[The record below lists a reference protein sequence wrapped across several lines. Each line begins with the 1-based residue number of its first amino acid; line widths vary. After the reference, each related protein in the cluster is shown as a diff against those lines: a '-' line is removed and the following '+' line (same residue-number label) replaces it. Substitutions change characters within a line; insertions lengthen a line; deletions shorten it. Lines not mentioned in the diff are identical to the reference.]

1 MYEVRCSRRDN
12 CIWISFCTCNL
23 RDTFTGADALGD
35 TRHIALFVQDRWQV
49 QDRITLLPGLRLDL
63 FRGSTSDTDRVLR
76 TNPVSPR
83 LGVAGDLLGN
93 HHTVLRTHYGRY
105 TVPVFAQ
112 PVLLTDFARPG
123 GTITEALNAAGEW
136 AEISRRSFA
145 GLRRIDPYVKHS
157 YVDQVIVGIEKRQ
170 LLRVSPHRA
179 DTVHSPGIWELHGV
193 RSRNPDLDSS
203 RTPRSRTRRPG
214 RDAR

>member
-1 MYEVRCSRRDN
+1 M
-12 CIWISFCTCNL
+12 
-23 RDTFTGADALGD
+23 
-35 TRHIALFVQDRWQV
+35 

-83 LGVAGDLLGN
+83 LGVAWDLLGN
-93 HHTVLRTHYGRY
+93 HHTVLRTDYGRY
-105 TVPVFAQ
+105 TDPVFAQ

-145 GLRRIDPYVKHS
+145 GLRRIDPYVNQRT
-157 YVDQVIVGIEKRQ
+157 VDQVIAGIEQRQ
-170 LLRVSPHRA
+170 SCSAPATSPCRHS
-179 DTVHSPGIWELHGV
+179 TFTGHLGNFMGFVHE
-193 RSRNPDLDSS
+193 NADLDSS